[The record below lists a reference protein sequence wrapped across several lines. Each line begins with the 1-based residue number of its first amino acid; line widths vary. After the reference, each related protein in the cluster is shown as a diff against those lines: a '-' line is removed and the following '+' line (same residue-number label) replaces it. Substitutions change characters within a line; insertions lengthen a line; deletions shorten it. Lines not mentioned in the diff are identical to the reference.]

1 MLSQTHTSAYE
12 YRPTCD
18 RRIQPC
24 PPSQFHFPE
33 HCPPHRPRPRPLCL
47 TLLQVAKYYKGDA
60 NIKLVDA
67 GNLRMSEMAGKSE
80 HKLGL
85 LRRCDLLV
93 QVVRCFDLY
102 APKVSASRVSHE
114 DESSDAAEEDVL
126 GVSMYLGA
134 GQGEGVDE
142 SEIDWPLA
150 PTPLEDI
157 RNARADMAYADLQFI
172 EERQK

>member
-1 MLSQTHTSAYE
+1 M
-12 YRPTCD
+12 
-18 RRIQPC
+18 
-24 PPSQFHFPE
+24 
-33 HCPPHRPRPRPLCL
+33 
-47 TLLQVAKYYKGDA
+47 QVAKYYKGDA

-93 QVVRCFDLY
+93 HVVRCFDLY
-102 APKVSASRVSHE
+102 APKVSSSRVTND
-114 DESSDAAEEDVL
+114 DESSDASEEDVL

-134 GQGEGVDE
+134 GQGERVEE
-142 SEIDWPLA
+142 SDIDWPLA
-150 PTPLEDI
+150 STPLEDI
-157 RNARADMAYADLQFI
+157 RSARADMAYADLQFI

>member
-1 MLSQTHTSAYE
+1 MQG
-12 YRPTCD
+12 
-18 RRIQPC
+18 
-24 PPSQFHFPE
+24 
-33 HCPPHRPRPRPLCL
+33 
-47 TLLQVAKYYKGDA
+47 AKYYKGDA

-93 QVVRCFDLY
+93 HVVRCFDLY
-102 APKVSASRVSHE
+102 APKVSSSRVTND
-114 DESSDAAEEDVL
+114 DESSDASEENVL

-134 GQGEGVDE
+134 GQGEGVEE
-142 SEIDWPLA
+142 SDIDWPLA
-150 PTPLEDI
+150 STPLEDI
-157 RNARADMAYADLQFI
+157 RSARADMAYADLQFI